1 MLNRVIDSR
10 DVRAQNAAQSSQ
22 SLESS
27 SIRHCS
33 KDELEIIRL
42 KEAMRQWDEY
52 YAACF
57 AQ

>member
-22 SLESS
+22 SLGSS
-27 SIRHCS
+27 SIRHYS

-42 KEAMRQWDEY
+42 KEAMRQ
-52 YAACF
+52 
-57 AQ
+57 